1 MPSPLMWPGAGIC
14 WGVAAMADP
23 FAVQL
28 ALSILLGLTALIVAL
43 LAAGCPPALVLSL
56 LVGVTAVLS
65 CPSPP

>member
-1 MPSPLMWPGAGIC
+1 
-14 WGVAAMADP
+14 MADP

-28 ALSILLGLTALIVAL
+28 ALSILLGMAALIVAL
-43 LAAGCPPALVLSL
+43 LAGGHPWALVLSL